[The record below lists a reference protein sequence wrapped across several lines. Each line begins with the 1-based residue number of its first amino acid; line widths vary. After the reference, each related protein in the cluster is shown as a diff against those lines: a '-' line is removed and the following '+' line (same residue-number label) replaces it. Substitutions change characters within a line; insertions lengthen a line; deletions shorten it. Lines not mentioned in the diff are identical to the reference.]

1 MAELLILW
9 GYIGIVNSC
18 IGAGVLKGIGLLT
31 GRKKIVYG
39 LAGTELAGI
48 VAITVYAQTVSIFG
62 KVFMAAHLI
71 LLAAAGVMWFTAVP
85 AGGALAANDIRAWMT
100 VLQQNLGPTACGQIN
115 CVGPMCTVT
124 VRWDDSRGSGGS
136 VTQTFSTTSRI

>member
-39 LAGTELAGI
+39 LAGTEQHVHTGAGK
-48 VAITVYAQTVSIFG
+48 SF
-62 KVFMAAHLI
+62 
-71 LLAAAGVMWFTAVP
+71 W
-85 AGGALAANDIRAWMT
+85 
-100 VLQQNLGPTACGQIN
+100 
-115 CVGPMCTVT
+115 
-124 VRWDDSRGSGGS
+124 
-136 VTQTFSTTSRI
+136 

>member
-71 LLAAAGVMWFTAVP
+71 LLAAAAYKLP
-85 AGGALAANDIRAWMT
+85 AG
-100 VLQQNLGPTACGQIN
+100 
-115 CVGPMCTVT
+115 
-124 VRWDDSRGSGGS
+124 SRLHS
-136 VTQTFSTTSRI
+136 FS

>member
-48 VAITVYAQTVSIFG
+48 GRSL
-62 KVFMAAHLI
+62 FMPRRSAFSVRFLWLLI
-71 LLAAAGVMWFTAVP
+71 
-85 AGGALAANDIRAWMT
+85 
-100 VLQQNLGPTACGQIN
+100 
-115 CVGPMCTVT
+115 
-124 VRWDDSRGSGGS
+124 
-136 VTQTFSTTSRI
+136 

>member
-1 MAELLILW
+1 MEVRCAELLILW

-62 KVFMAAHLI
+62 KVFMAAHLN
-71 LLAAAGVMWFTAVP
+71 F
-85 AGGALAANDIRAWMT
+85 AGG
-100 VLQQNLGPTACGQIN
+100 
-115 CVGPMCTVT
+115 
-124 VRWDDSRGSGGS
+124 GSSMLHTGAGKS
-136 VTQTFSTTSRI
+136 FW

>member
-62 KVFMAAHLI
+62 KVFMAAHLVQERASGDLEPGEEDMSFLGRCSLSDFCSDDSLFCI
-71 LLAAAGVMWFTAVP
+71 QRAAAYGY
-85 AGGALAANDIRAWMT
+85 R
-100 VLQQNLGPTACGQIN
+100 NLSCSG
-115 CVGPMCTVT
+115 
-124 VRWDDSRGSGGS
+124 DS
-136 VTQTFSTTSRI
+136 VV

>member
-48 VAITVYAQTVSIFG
+48 VAITVYAQTVSISVRFLWL
-62 KVFMAAHLI
+62 LI
-71 LLAAAGVMWFTAVP
+71 
-85 AGGALAANDIRAWMT
+85 
-100 VLQQNLGPTACGQIN
+100 
-115 CVGPMCTVT
+115 
-124 VRWDDSRGSGGS
+124 
-136 VTQTFSTTSRI
+136 

>member
-71 LLAAAGVMWFTAVP
+71 LLAAAAAFKRTAVDRRGCRS
-85 AGGALAANDIRAWMT
+85 AGCWQLDVHAVHSL
-100 VLQQNLGPTACGQIN
+100 
-115 CVGPMCTVT
+115 
-124 VRWDDSRGSGGS
+124 
-136 VTQTFSTTSRI
+136 

>member
-71 LLAAAGVMWFTAVP
+71 LLAAAAAFACCTAPAWYPLPPDREKSFTV
-85 AGGALAANDIRAWMT
+85 
-100 VLQQNLGPTACGQIN
+100 
-115 CVGPMCTVT
+115 
-124 VRWDDSRGSGGS
+124 
-136 VTQTFSTTSRI
+136 ST